1 MAKPYN
7 EKTPLERVL
16 YRADGHVPKALL
28 ILKEFQEFVTQCG
41 GWDEARKALE
51 EEFLKN
57 P

>member
-1 MAKPYN
+1 MAKRYN
-7 EKTPLERVL
+7 EQTLMERIL
-16 YRADGHVPKALL
+16 HRADGHVPKALL
-28 ILKEFQEFVTQCG
+28 ILKEFQEFVTACG